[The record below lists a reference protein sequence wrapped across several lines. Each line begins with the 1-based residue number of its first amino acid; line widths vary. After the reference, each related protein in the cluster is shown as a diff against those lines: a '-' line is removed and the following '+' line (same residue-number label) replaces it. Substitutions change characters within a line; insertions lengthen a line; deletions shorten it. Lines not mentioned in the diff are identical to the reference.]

1 MDEVIAGLVR
11 SGPTAEELDRA
22 RRVEIA
28 GKIRATEAV
37 GGFGGK
43 AVTLAEGELY
53 ADDAALY
60 RKRLAAWA
68 ALTGDSVEPLIFSD
82 RTGAAQP
89 LAPPAKASR
98 GRPRLG
104 VSAREV
110 TLLPRHWEWLS
121 GQPGG
126 ASAAL
131 RRLVEA
137 AARAPESPEAARRRA
152 ADAACA
158 VLSALAGDAPGA
170 EAAVRALYA
179 GDGATFTD
187 HTAAWPNDIRDYLA
201 RLAAPAFSAPSAPP
215 A

>member
-1 MDEVIAGLVR
+1 MTEDTFTAFHHGRRIA
-11 SGPTAEELDRA
+11 SGAP
-22 RRVEIA
+22 
-28 GKIRATEAV
+28 EAV
-37 GGFGGK
+37 
-43 AVTLAEGELY
+43 LA
-53 ADDAALY
+53 
-60 RKRLAAWA
+60 AAWA
-68 ALTGDSVEPLIFSD
+68 ALTRDSVEPLIFSD

-89 LAPPAKASR
+89 LVPPTGASPAKAGR

-110 TLLPRHWEWLS
+110 TLLPRHWDWLS
-121 GQPGG
+121 AQPGG

-179 GDGATFTD
+179 GDAATFTGE
-187 HTAAWPNDIRDYLA
+187 TAAWPDDIRDYLA
-201 RLAAPAFSAPSAPP
+201 HLAAPAFSAPSVPP

>member
-1 MDEVIAGLVR
+1 MTEDTFTAFHHGRRIA
-11 SGPTAEELDRA
+11 SGAP
-22 RRVEIA
+22 
-28 GKIRATEAV
+28 EAV
-37 GGFGGK
+37 
-43 AVTLAEGELY
+43 LA
-53 ADDAALY
+53 
-60 RKRLAAWA
+60 AAWA
-68 ALTGDSVEPLIFSD
+68 ALTRDSVEPLVFSD

-89 LAPPAKASR
+89 LASPAKAGR

-110 TLLPRHWEWLS
+110 TLLPRHWDWLS
-121 GQPGG
+121 AQPGG

-179 GDGATFTD
+179 GDAATFTGE
-187 HTAAWPNDIRDYLA
+187 TAAWPEDIRDYLA
-201 RLAAPAFSAPSAPP
+201 HLAAPAFSAPSAPP